1 MTSPGEPSGD
11 PTQHTS
17 AVETAVRQIE
27 ETADQLVED
36 FDSLIQQFADNVV
49 WLTPVIGATAVW
61 LLQET
66 LQEIRVE
73 LDAVLDI
80 AGEVLAHYTPVIS
93 LINISFHWLTAVKQ
107 PVSGMVPMIQQYATE
122 NLAYWEGGTANHYKQ
137 QVLPP
142 QVGAAGELA
151 AKAGFISEWL
161 YAIAQ
166 ANVEYAAKFSEV
178 ISAIAGDVAQAAV
191 KAGTVIDIPFAIS
204 DLASIVKTLVQSGM
218 DNLAGI
224 GTRIVE
230 AGENVRQIV
239 SDRVDESKFPGGA
252 WPQAVQD

>member
-11 PTQHTS
+11 PSQHTS

-27 ETADQLVED
+27 ETADQLVAD
-36 FDSLIQQFADNVV
+36 FDSLVQEFADNAV
-49 WLTPVIGATAVW
+49 WLSPVIGAAAVW
-61 LLQET
+61 VLQET
-66 LQEIRVE
+66 LDEIRVE
-73 LDAVLDI
+73 LNAVLDI

-122 NLAYWEGGTANHYKQ
+122 NLAYWEGGTASHYKQ
-137 QVLPP
+137 QIVPP
-142 QVGAAGELA
+142 QAGAAGELS

-161 YAIAQ
+161 YGIAQ
-166 ANVEYAAKFSEV
+166 ANVEYVTKLSEV
-178 ISAIAGDVAQAAV
+178 IGTIAGDVAQAAV
-191 KAGTVIDIPFAIS
+191 KAGTIIDIPWAIS
-204 DLASIVKTLVQSGM
+204 DLASIVKTLVKTEM

-224 GTRIVE
+224 GQRIVE

-239 SDRVDESKFPGGA
+239 SDRVDESKFPGGD
-252 WPQAVQD
+252 WPQAVRD